1 MALKSFKVFFTRTS
15 VGPDG
20 IPLASGIQ
28 AAVIEHGSNLPTIDL
43 SGDKFQ
49 IRGMTRIGSVW
60 KGTFVKL
67 RDDAPHVVAADD
79 QERELDLEEGDH
91 LIEKCHFIYRERG
104 NVLVWQ
110 ANRSAGGLS
119 RVEDYLSALL
129 EQVVT
134 LPYVMNDAEI
144 EQVLRGNLYE
154 LDFAYDRPEA
164 PTRQSPRWHQE
175 AFDMMSGVDAAHAK
189 FTLRA
194 PRGGSLADRT
204 KQMVREMIPALGVS
218 KVRVKLTEDKELI
231 ELFMAPL
238 KDEIRVE
245 MIGRYPI
252 PLHVFE
258 ALEQAYDRC
267 RGDIPRASAA

>member
-1 MALKSFKVFFTRTS
+1 MAFKKFKVFFTRTS

-20 IPLASGIQ
+20 ISLASAIQ
-28 AAVIEHGSNLPTIDL
+28 AAVIQHGSNLPTIDL
-43 SGDKFQ
+43 SGEKFQ
-49 IRGMTRIGSVW
+49 MRGLAYVGSIW

-67 RDDAPHVVAADD
+67 RDDAPHVVAAND

-119 RVEDYLSALL
+119 RAEEYLSALVD
-129 EQVVT
+129 QVVT

-164 PTRQSPRWHQE
+164 PTNQAPRWHQG
-175 AFDMMSGVDAAHAK
+175 AFDMMSGIDAAHAK

-194 PRGGSLADRT
+194 PRGGSLAERT
-204 KQMVREMIPALGVS
+204 KQMVREVISAAGTG

-245 MIGRYPI
+245 MFGRYPV
-252 PLHVFE
+252 PARVFE
-258 ALEQAYDRC
+258 ALEEAYDRC
-267 RGDIPRASAA
+267 RGDIPRIAAA

>member
-1 MALKSFKVFFTRTS
+1 MALKNFKVFFTRTS

-20 IPLASGIQ
+20 DSLASVLQ
-28 AAVIEHGSNLPTIDL
+28 TALMEHGTNLPTIDL
-43 SGDKFQ
+43 TGEKFQ
-49 IRGMTRIGSVW
+49 IRGITRIGTIW

-91 LIEKCHFIYRERG
+91 LIEKCHFIYRERA

-119 RVEDYLSALL
+119 RAEDYLSALL

-144 EQVLRGNLYE
+144 EQVLGGNLYE

-164 PTRQSPRWHQE
+164 PTRQSPRWHQG

-204 KQMVREMIPALGVS
+204 KQMVREMIPILGVS

-252 PLHVFE
+252 PSHVFE

-267 RGDIPRASAA
+267 KGNIPRISAT

>member
-15 VGPDG
+15 VGVDG
-20 IPLASGIQ
+20 VAL
-28 AAVIEHGSNLPTIDL
+28 AAVIQTAVSQHGINLPIIDF
-43 SGDKFQ
+43 SGEKFQ
-49 IRGMTRIGSVW
+49 IRGMACVGSVW

-79 QERELDLEEGDH
+79 QERELNLDDGDH

-119 RVEDYLSALL
+119 RAEDYLSALL

-164 PTRQSPRWHQE
+164 PTTQTPKWHQG
-175 AFDMMSGVDAAHAK
+175 AFDMMSGIDAAHAK

-194 PRGGSLADRT
+194 PRGGSLAERT
-204 KQMVREMIPALGVS
+204 KQMVREVISTGGAG

-238 KDEIRVE
+238 KDKICVE
-245 MIGRYPI
+245 MYGRYPM
-252 PLHVFE
+252 PAHVFV

-267 RGDIPRASAA
+267 RDDIPRQPGT